1 MPNKFAKYGNKLI
14 SLLNTDNINKP
25 GYIFE
30 HNIKTSKGTFY
41 DKHGN
46 ERLYSSYLDVII
58 NAFPKNIRWTEV
70 NWETSIID
78 LLDNYTTK
86 TFNETFTHIM
96 VYNDRQCSNI
106 INLVDNYLI
115 NNRNINET
123 WHFNKFR
130 DQVLD
135 KFAAFIDIDGNILSN
150 NLNSENL
157 NLKNYFD
164 KSKFFSKFVVV
175 RSYYDNIYN
184 KEIIINDINVKGLTS
199 RM

>member
-1 MPNKFAKYGNKLI
+1 MESAKEIGIYK
-14 SLLNTDNINKP
+14 SL
-25 GYIFE
+25 G
-30 HNIKTSKGTFY
+30 
-41 DKHGN
+41 
-46 ERLYSSYLDVII
+46 
-58 NAFPKNIRWTEV
+58 
-70 NWETSIID
+70 
-78 LLDNYTTK
+78 
-86 TFNETFTHIM
+86 
-96 VYNDRQCSNI
+96 
-106 INLVDNYLI
+106 I

-135 KFAAFIDIDGNILSN
+135 KFATFIDIDGNILSN